1 MRKWVVWLISVVGI
15 ELTGIISGFFAGDIQ
30 SVYQQLQKP
39 PLSPPGN
46 IIGTVWTIIYAL
58 MGTALFLL
66 IVSKVSKKMKASAIT
81 LFAIQQILN
90 FSWSILFFG
99 GNHYWI
105 ASLVIILLIT
115 MIVFCMRVFYYINK
129 AASYLFA
136 PYLIWCFYAGYLCLG
151 LAILN

>member
-1 MRKWVVWLISVVGI
+1 MRKWVIWLISVVGI
-15 ELTGIISGFFAGDIQ
+15 ELTGIISGLFAGDIQ
-30 SVYQQLQKP
+30 SVYQELQKP

-46 IIGTVWTIIYAL
+46 IIGTVWTILYAL

-66 IVSKVSKKMKASAIT
+66 IISKVANKLKISAIT

-105 ASLVIILLIT
+105 ASLVIIGLIV
-115 MIVFCMRVFYYINK
+115 MIIACIRVFYYINK
-129 AASYLFA
+129 AASYLFV
-136 PYLIWCFYAGYLCLG
+136 PYLVWCFYAGYLCLG

>member
-1 MRKWVVWLISVVGI
+1 MRKWIIWLLSVVGI
-15 ELTGIISGFFAGDIQ
+15 ELTGIISGLFAGDIQ
-30 SVYQQLQKP
+30 SVYQELQKP

-46 IIGTVWTIIYAL
+46 IIGTVWTILYAL

-66 IVSKVSKKMKASAIT
+66 IISKASKKWKTAAIV
-81 LFAIQQILN
+81 LFGIQQVLN

-105 ASLVIILLIT
+105 ASLVIVVLILSILA
-115 MIVFCMRVFYYINK
+115 CARVFYK
-129 AASYLFA
+129 VHKLASYLFA
-136 PYLIWCFYAGYLCLG
+136 PYLIWCLYAGYLCLG

>member
-1 MRKWVVWLISVVGI
+1 MRKWVIWLISVVGI

-39 PLSPPGN
+39 PLSPPGD
-46 IIGTVWTIIYAL
+46 IIGTIWTILYAL

-66 IVSKVSKKMKASAIT
+66 IISKVSKKMKVAAIM

-115 MIVFCMRVFYYINK
+115 MIIFCMRVFYYINK
-129 AASYLFA
+129 AASFLFA
-136 PYLIWCFYAGYLCLG
+136 PYFIWCFYAGYLCLG